1 MEQNPKSKHFM
12 QNIIF
17 RLSFLIIVFFAAVSF
32 SNAQQK
38 VLIKTNKGDI
48 EVKLY
53 EETPLHAENFINL
66 IKKDFYD
73 STLFH
78 RVIADFMIQ
87 AGDPNSKNAAS
98 DATLG
103 HGGPGYTIPA
113 EINNKFI
120 HKKGALSA
128 ARQGDNV
135 NPERRSSGSQFY
147 IVVGR
152 KYPRKYLPRF
162 EETRGEKYTEEQMKV
177 YETIGGTPHLDGE
190 YTVFGEV
197 INGLEIVDQISVVET
212 NKMDRP
218 TEDVI
223 ITDIKLID

>member
-1 MEQNPKSKHFM
+1 M
-12 QNIIF
+12 QNIFF
-17 RLSFLIIVFFAAVSF
+17 RLAVLIIVICTSI
-32 SNAQQK
+32 SSSQAQQK
-38 VLIKTNKGDI
+38 VLIETNKGNI
-48 EVKLY
+48 KIKLY
-53 EETPLHAENFINL
+53 EETPLHAENFIKL

-78 RVIADFMIQ
+78 RVIANFMIQ
-87 AGDPNSKNAAS
+87 GGDPDSKNAS
-98 DATLG
+98 SGATLG
-103 HGGPGYTIPA
+103 NGGPGYTIPA
-113 EINNKFI
+113 EINNKYI
-120 HKKGALSA
+120 HKKGALAA

-152 KYPRKYLPRF
+152 QYPRKYLSRF
-162 EETRGEKYTEEQMKV
+162 EEVRGEPYTEEQMKA
-177 YETIGGTPHLDGE
+177 YETIGGTPHLDGQ

-197 INGLEIVDQISVVET
+197 IEGMEIVDKISAVPT

-218 TEDVI
+218 IEDVI